1 MLSLHLGWVNVI
13 PASGPG
19 GITMKGMALAFT
31 LFLFSSSSMAADC
44 FDMAGRD
51 YRIDPDLLRAISWQE
66 SKWVVGAIGKNPGT
80 GYGAGLMQIDSQHH
94 MQLSRYGIKPQN
106 LLTDACLNIYTG
118 AYYLALAF
126 QKWGRISR
134 NISSMEYCSTRGA
147 SSSRCVIT
155 RADIEAY
162 SS

>member
-66 SKWVVGAIGKNPGT
+66 SKWVVGAIGKKSGNR
-80 GYGAGLMQIDSQHH
+80 L
-94 MQLSRYGIKPQN
+94 RCR
-106 LLTDACLNIYTG
+106 TDANRFAAPYATV
-118 AYYLALAF
+118 AV
-126 QKWGRISR
+126 R
-134 NISSMEYCSTRGA
+134 N
-147 SSSRCVIT
+147 
-155 RADIEAY
+155 
-162 SS
+162 